1 MLKFSCSRFTTFEMM
16 KSFVKDLYDYEFT
29 ANVNEEES
37 DEEEVILI
45 DETPICQ
52 ETLENIENSDE
63 GGLDESGDESDEELI
78 LIDDDPNAK
87 GQKTLVDYAESDEVS
102 DSDSTGNTD
111 DTDSSNSD
119 GMEDAD
125 NTHCNLSLN
134 ISSESEIDV
143 VLVE

>member
-1 MLKFSCSRFTTFEMM
+1 MYTRLTNTNQDWK
-16 KSFVKDLYDYEFT
+16 KLDYYFFL
-29 ANVNEEES
+29 
-37 DEEEVILI
+37 ILSPNF

-52 ETLENIENSDE
+52 DTLENIEYSDE
-63 GGLDESGDESDEELI
+63 GGLDESGDGSDEELI
-78 LIDDDPNAK
+78 LINDDPNAK

-119 GMEDAD
+119 DMEDAD

-134 ISSESEIDV
+134 ISSESEIDE
-143 VLVE
+143 VLVEW